1 MPACFPAKHAEPA
14 TASMQEARDAIERSE
29 RCVSSACSSQARAAR
44 RCQPRKQSRF
54 LAPDGRDM
62 GGLESFL
69 PGRDLEIP
77 CCEMGGGFPCL
88 RRHAAS
94 GAWFRLNR
102 GGVIPTQAAANCC
115 IVPGRSGSHCLGQG
129 TQKAV
134 GSRARAVPEDEPS
147 GLQVTNRSDA
157 VHKAVVFGT
166 LVQKVAK
173 NCFFLTLLICF

>member
-1 MPACFPAKHAEPA
+1 MPGH
-14 TASMQEARDAIERSE
+14 ERSRSGAQSGGPTWRVQCKGLSLKRAESVGDGVPGQKPGE
-29 RCVSSACSSQARAAR
+29 RGAGTQGLGVRMACWLQCPLVSMPNTPSRQRRACKKRETQLKGQNDAFQALVHSSQDRAAR

-102 GGVIPTQAAANCC
+102 GGVIPTQAA
-115 IVPGRSGSHCLGQG
+115 GQ
-129 TQKAV
+129 A
-134 GSRARAVPEDEPS
+134 
-147 GLQVTNRSDA
+147 
-157 VHKAVVFGT
+157 
-166 LVQKVAK
+166 
-173 NCFFLTLLICF
+173 